1 DLHGGGIEHL
11 DAVHRVVEAAHAGLG
26 GRIHQAVDAELHGGG
41 VHRGAVVEEDVL
53 PQLERVEEA
62 VGRGVPRLGGVAN
75 ELAVGRYVDET
86 APDVHGHPHH
96 FVARGRV
103 EIEVSDLV
111 AVRDAQRAA
120 TLGRLGPGEQ
130 RRGDDTGD
138 HDQDERRETR

>member
-1 DLHGGGIEHL
+1 DVQHEGVRLLEAELHGGGIEHL

-62 VGRGVPRLGGVAN
+62 VGRGVPQLGGVAHD
-75 ELAVGRYVDET
+75 LDVGRDVDDT
-86 APDVHGHPHH
+86 APEVHAPPHP

-103 EIEVSDLV
+103 EIELSDLV
-111 AVRDAQRAA
+111 AGRDA
-120 TLGRLGPGEQ
+120 
-130 RRGDDTGD
+130 
-138 HDQDERRETR
+138 